1 MFVCELCPVGG
12 IFGMFVCELS
22 CGWGLRDIRIT
33 GATEVAVRLSRA
45 WREAVTCVSCT
56 SFSSMVFIAVY
67 RAVVTQVPRRPFW
80 HAGVPQVQVA
90 FYAQCGGENSPRPE
104 RADARKFLS
113 AAG

>member
-1 MFVCELCPVGG
+1 MFVCELSPVGG
-12 IFGMFVCELS
+12 VFGMFVCE
-22 CGWGLRDIRIT
+22 WGLRDIRIT

-56 SFSSMVFIAVY
+56 SFSSMVFIVVY

-80 HAGVPQVQVA
+80 HAGVPQVQLQVA
-90 FYAQCGGENSPRPE
+90 FYAQYGENSPRPE